1 MNRRGLLLA
10 TSALA
15 AGGIRVALAKEAGSA
30 SNVVKFGLSAS
41 LTGGQAAY
49 GADIRDGILAAF
61 AAAGRLNS
69 DSAPRCELL
78 TLDDGGDR
86 EKCKA
91 NVKSLIGSGVTA
103 LLGLTS
109 GAAAEACLPM
119 IEEAQVVLLGTAS
132 GNMGVRSEKLAMAYQ
147 VRAGYDSEYRQMVRY
162 VKEFGFDRIG
172 YVHLQDTS
180 AANQAAMT
188 AALEAVGVKLTLSV
202 PLDRNAKSYAAEAD
216 TLLKANLNC
225 VLFTTNA
232 APAEQII
239 GRMAAAKY
247 PGTYFSSSFAGQA
260 LINGMAGKGIS
271 IIMSQVVPR
280 PNASALVVVKRCRD
294 DLAALGGNAKIGY
307 TTLEGYIAG
316 RVAVEAATRA
326 AQGGGSVSRA
336 RFKSALSDLN
346 LDLGGYRVQF
356 AGGSKQGSKLVDI
369 VAIDRT
375 GRIIG

>member
-356 AGGSKQGSKLVDI
+356 AGWSKQGSKLVDI